1 MKTKDTP
8 LCKVYA
14 LNPKYWS
21 IECKSVFLPSS
32 SAWNVSLVVTNPF
45 LGTFLKSEK
54 KFFFEG
60 KSLIFWGSTWQSEE
74 NIPEGSSNF
83 NLLLVYSKRKK
94 NRSEI
99 EFHTQIHTTGQRNMQ
114 GWCSLGDPAVNL
126 HFRPQPFCGKRKEWL
141 AFSVPPWLCA
151 PVRALVCQDPVWK
164 LRNSGLKIRQRV
176 PEEQLPE
183 WWCRTASASLCTD
196 GSTPEKEKCNNFLS
210 PLVVLEAW
218 ALYCLWSSPNREIAW
233 DSSHL

>member
-54 KFFFEG
+54 KIFFEG

-164 LRNSGLKIRQRV
+164 LQTKSQSKKTILLLYKGSLSSDRHTFESQDQKSVMWNPITQFY
-176 PEEQLPE
+176 QL
-183 WWCRTASASLCTD
+183 
-196 GSTPEKEKCNNFLS
+196 GYIK
-210 PLVVLEAW
+210 
-218 ALYCLWSSPNREIAW
+218 LWYYGK
-233 DSSHL
+233 HLTIPVA